1 MSELDDHDLL
11 YGAVTTGNVWQFGV
25 LDRKQALITQDIQQF
40 LVIDDLERLAATLI
54 NLLLKG

>member
-1 MSELDDHDLL
+1 MSELDDRDFL

-25 LDRKQALITQDIQQF
+25 LDRQKALITQDIQQF